1 MCVCIYIHTYIRIYI
16 HKHIHTYTYTHT
28 YIHTHTHAR
37 THARTHTHTHTHTA
51 SESGRST
58 DQRAI
63 TAIKVNQTGAAR
75 EEKEQEDCGKDR
87 RICCDRRILLYRH
100 TSVQQY
106 SK

>member
-1 MCVCIYIHTYIRIYI
+1 MYIYIHTYIRIYI

-28 YIHTHTHAR
+28 YI
-37 THARTHTHTHTHTA
+37 HTHTA